1 MVAHLKNVAADLG
14 LPFGNRKMTYNSRMA
29 QELGKWAESQNKG
42 DEYHDAVFRA
52 YFADGLNI
60 SNTETLTQL
69 AKNVGLP
76 ENKILPVLENRTYKD
91 AVDSDWSRA
100 YQFGITAV
108 PTFMINQKVLVGAQP
123 YNVLKNCLE
132 SNQVARL
139 STTT

>member
-76 ENKILPVLENRTYKD
+76 ENKILSVLENRTYKD

-123 YNVLKNCLE
+123 YNVLKNFLE

-139 STTT
+139 STTN